1 MMEQVQVQ
9 LVMEWNMADI
19 FAMRIRTN
27 VKKSVEV
34 NGVQMHVT
42 SFGVHQGEMFL
53 RKKCFFE
60 MINYAK
66 FNQA

>member
-1 MMEQVQVQ
+1 MEQVQVQ
-9 LVMEWNMADI
+9 LVMEWNRREI
-19 FAMRIRTN
+19 FAMKVRTN

-42 SFGVHQGEMFL
+42 SFSVHQGEMFL
-53 RKKCFFE
+53 LKKCFFE

-66 FNQA
+66 SNQS

>member
-27 VKKSVEV
+27 VKKCVEV

-42 SFGVHQGEMFL
+42 SFSVHRGEMFL
-53 RKKCFFE
+53 LKKCFFE
-60 MINYAK
+60 MINYVK
-66 FNQA
+66 SNQA